1 MFVLSVKTTR
11 PRLVAYGVIVA
22 LVLVLLFTA
31 GKRDRA
37 RAQSVAAGGDDA
49 ARVSYLQS
57 LGYEVDPQW
66 LDAREVTVPNK
77 MNAALT
83 AYNKLQKAAGNDL
96 TPYLGKR
103 VMCFNYTVTNHHKG
117 DGVVAHLFEYEGRII
132 GGDISGQRFSQG
144 LKPLQ

>member
-1 MFVLSVKTTR
+1 MFVWSMKTTR
-11 PRLVAYGVIVA
+11 PRLAVYGLVIG
-22 LVLVLLFTA
+22 LVLLAVFVA
-31 GKRDRA
+31 VRRDKA
-37 RAQSVAAGGDDA
+37 RVQSVAAGGDDA

-66 LDAREVTVPNK
+66 IDAREVTVPEK

-83 AYNKLQKAAGNDL
+83 AYNELQKAAGNDL

-103 VMCFNYTVTNHHKG
+103 VKCFTYAITNHPQG

-132 GGDISGQRFSQG
+132 GGAISGDGFSQG